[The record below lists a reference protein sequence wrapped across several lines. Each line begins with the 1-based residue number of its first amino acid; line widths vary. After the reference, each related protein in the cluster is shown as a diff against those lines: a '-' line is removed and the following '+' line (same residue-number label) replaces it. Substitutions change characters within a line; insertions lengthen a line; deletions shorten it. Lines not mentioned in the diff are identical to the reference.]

1 MTKTTLLT
9 TIAALLLAFTGTCL
23 AAEDDPVVADV
34 PAATDAPVVA
44 DVPTAEPSTPAGDED
59 SLLDPDLMG
68 PADGEGADVD
78 PFESTFRYLKA
89 KYGTETLTDDWFGY
103 GAKLEDYG
111 IEISLAFT
119 QTWQTNARGGLAT
132 HRHSGRWAANYD
144 LYTAIDLEKL
154 LGLKGGMMYA
164 LVEGGWSDRLDR
176 TSIGSAVGNINN
188 NTTGGEE
195 SIYVS
200 ELWYQQSLFN
210 NVIKVRLGKID
221 LTSGFET
228 QQFALGFDQNA
239 FAFDETSQ
247 FMNSA
252 LNTNP
257 TIPFPNQG
265 LGAMVLFRPTKLF
278 FVAAG
283 VADAQADQHE
293 TGFNTAFRDEDYFF
307 AIFETGLTP
316 VIDSANGRMP
326 GAYRVGFWY
335 DPQDKARLNGDGSK
349 QDDMGFYL
357 SFDQVLFKENVY
369 LKDEQGL
376 GVFARYGFAD
386 SDVNA
391 IKCFWSAGTQY
402 EGLIPTRDNDVF
414 AFAFAQGKVDSDAG
428 YNKELETIMEI
439 YYNAQLT
446 PWFNLTPSMQYI
458 WDPGAVHG
466 VGNAV
471 VFGLRMQMFF

>member
-9 TIAALLLAFTGTCL
+9 TIAALLLAVAGTCF
-23 AAEDDPVVADV
+23 AADDDAVVADV
-34 PAATDAPVVA
+34 PAADDAVVA
-44 DVPTAEPSTPAGDED
+44 DVPAADASTPAAAED
-59 SLLDPDLMG
+59 SFLDPDLTG
-68 PADGEGADVD
+68 PADDEDADVD

-103 GAKLEDYG
+103 GEKLGDYG
-111 IEISLAFT
+111 VEVSLAFT
-119 QTWQTNARGGLAT
+119 QMWQINARGGLAT

-144 LYTAIDLEKL
+144 LYAEFDLEKIL
-154 LGLKGGMMYA
+154 SLKGGLMYV
-164 LVEGGWSDRLDR
+164 LVEGSWSNRLDR

-195 SIYVS
+195 AIYVS
-200 ELWYQQSLFN
+200 ELWYQQSFFN
-210 NVIKVRLGKID
+210 NMVNVRLGKVD

-228 QQFALGFDQNA
+228 QQFSLGFDQNA

-265 LGAMVLFRPTKLF
+265 LGVMVLFRPTKLF

-283 VADAQADQHE
+283 VADAQGDQRE
-293 TGFNTAFRDEDYFF
+293 TGFNTAFHDEDYFF

-316 VIDSANGRMP
+316 VIDSANGLMP

-335 DPQDKARLNGDGSK
+335 DPQDKPRLNGSGAK
-349 QDDMGFYL
+349 HDDMGFYL
-357 SFDQVLFKENVY
+357 SFDQVVFKENVY

-391 IKCFWSAGTQY
+391 IKCFWSAGAQY
-402 EGLIPTRDNDVF
+402 EGLVPTRDEDVF

-466 VGNAV
+466 VGDAIV
-471 VFGLRMQMFF
+471 LGVRMQMFF